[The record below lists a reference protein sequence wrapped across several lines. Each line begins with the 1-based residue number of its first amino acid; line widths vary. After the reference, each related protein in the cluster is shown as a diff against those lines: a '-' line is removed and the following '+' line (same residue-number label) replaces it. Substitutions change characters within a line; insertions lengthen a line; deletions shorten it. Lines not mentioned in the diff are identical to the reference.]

1 MPRLLKAMPIIVP
14 RIVPTIDG
22 TVVCLQRL
30 APTLANTAGDSRAGS
45 SDWGKF
51 GLAVVTGTT

>member
-22 TVVCLQRL
+22 TVVYLHRL
-30 APTLANTAGDSRAGS
+30 APTLANTAGDNRAGS
-45 SDWGKF
+45 NDWGKS

>member
-1 MPRLLKAMPIIVP
+1 MPIIVP

-30 APTLANTAGDSRAGS
+30 APTLANTAGDNKVGS

>member
-1 MPRLLKAMPIIVP
+1 MPIIVP

-22 TVVCLQRL
+22 IAVCLQRL

-45 SDWGKF
+45 SDCGKL
-51 GLAVVTGTT
+51 GSAVVTGTT